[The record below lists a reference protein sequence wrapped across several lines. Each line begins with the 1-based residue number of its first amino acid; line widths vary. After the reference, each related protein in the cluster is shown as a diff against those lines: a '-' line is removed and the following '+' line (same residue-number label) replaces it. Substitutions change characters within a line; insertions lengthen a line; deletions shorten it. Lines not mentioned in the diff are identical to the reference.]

1 MLRELPPE
9 RLLRR
14 VDPAAL
20 GFETTADVQP
30 NERIIG
36 QERAVSAL
44 EFGLQIPQAGFNMY
58 ASGPPGI
65 GKMTTIET
73 SLSAIARTRPT
84 PDDWCYVHN
93 FEDPYRPRVCRLP
106 AGRGSEL
113 RQDMQALVEHARIEI
128 PRAFEEEGYL
138 AKRDE
143 IVKRFEKNREEVFE
157 VLNEEA
163 SRVGFSL
170 QPSPFGLLLVPVVD
184 GKLLGEEELRELPP
198 DKLADLEQKR
208 EGLQDSLKATLRKTR
223 ELARGVQKEISE
235 LNGRAVLYIVGGLI
249 DDLTE
254 KYESLPDVVAYLKA
268 AQDDIVHHIESFR
281 EEGGGESPA
290 GPGSLLAFPRVRDL
304 GLRKYQVNVVVD
316 NGSQQGAPIVI
327 ELNPTVANLF
337 GRVEREADFGALHTD
352 FTMIRG
358 GSLHRANGGFL
369 VVSIEDLLREPFAW
383 DAMKR
388 ALRTGSI
395 EVEELSER
403 LGFISV
409 KSVKPH
415 SIPLEVKIVLVGR
428 PIYYY
433 LLHAF
438 DEVFPELFKVK
449 ADFDTRMPRG
459 DSETM
464 EFVGFLRRFC
474 DREKIRP
481 LDREAVAGI
490 IEHASRL
497 AEDQERLSMHLGRL
511 ADLVREANFWAGH
524 EQSPVVKGTHVRKAI
539 QERTY
544 RANLVQERITEM
556 VTRGILLIDT
566 KGTATG
572 QVNGLSIMSLGDISF
587 GKPSRITASG
597 VAGREGLVDIQRQ
610 VKMGGPIHSKGVLIL
625 NGYLAQKYARDEP
638 LTLSAQLVF
647 EQTYEEV
654 EGDSASAAELFAL
667 LSALS
672 GLPIRQSIAVTGSV
686 NQKGDLQAIGG
697 ANEKIE
703 GFFDVCS
710 AVGLTGEQ
718 GVLIPASNAVHLML
732 REDVVDAVSQ
742 GRFHVW
748 VADSVDEGMELL
760 TGTPAGGRL
769 PDGTFEPGSVNHLVA
784 ATLARFAE
792 SMRRAAGANAELARP

>member
-20 GFETTADVQP
+20 GFETTAEVQP
-30 NERIIG
+30 SERIIG
-36 QERAVSAL
+36 QARAVSAL
-44 EFGLQIPQAGFNMY
+44 EFGLQIPQSGFNMY

-65 GKMTTIET
+65 GKMTAIET
-73 SLSAIARTRPT
+73 SLRAIARTRPT

-113 RQDMQALVEHARIEI
+113 RQDMQSLVEHARIEI
-128 PRAFEEEGYL
+128 PRAFEEESYV
-138 AKRDE
+138 AKRDG
-143 IVKRFEKNREEVFE
+143 IVKQFEKKRAE
-157 VLNEEA
+157 VLQSLSEEA

-170 QPSPFGLLLVPVVD
+170 QPSPFGLLLIPVVD
-184 GKLLGEEELRELPP
+184 GELLGEEKLRELPP
-198 DKLADLEQKR
+198 EKLADLEGKR
-208 EGLQDSLKATLRKTR
+208 EGLQDSLKATLRRTR
-223 ELARGVQKEISE
+223 ELARDVQTELSE

-249 DDLTE
+249 DDLIE

-281 EEGGGESPA
+281 EEGGESHA
-290 GPGSLLAFPRVRDL
+290 GHGGLFTFARPRDL

-316 NGSQQGAPIVI
+316 NGGQQGAPIVI
-327 ELNPTVANLF
+327 ELNPTLANLV

-383 DAMKR
+383 EGVKR

-395 EVEELSER
+395 EIEEIAER
-403 LGFISV
+403 LGFVSV

-415 SIPLEVKIVLVGR
+415 PIPLDVKIVLVGR
-428 PIYYY
+428 PLYYY
-433 LLHAF
+433 LLHAL
-438 DEVFPELFKVK
+438 DDVFPELFKVK

-459 DSETM
+459 ET
-464 EFVGFLRRFC
+464 ETKDFIGFLRGFC

-481 LDREAVAGI
+481 LDREAVARI
-490 IEHASRL
+490 LEQASRL
-497 AEDQERLSMHLGRL
+497 AEDQERLSMQLGRL
-511 ADLVREANFWAGH
+511 ADLIREANFWAGRDD
-524 EQSPVVKGTHVRKAI
+524 SPVVKGEHVRRAV

-544 RANLVQERITEM
+544 RANLIQERITEM
-556 VTRGILLIDT
+556 VARGILLIDT

-572 QVNGLSIMSLGDISF
+572 QVNALSIVSLGDISF

-597 VAGREGLVDIQRQ
+597 VAGQDGLVDIQRQ

-625 NGYLAQKYARDEP
+625 NGYVADKYAHGGP
-638 LTLSAQLVF
+638 ITLSAQLVF

-667 LSALS
+667 LSTLS
-672 GLPIRQSIAVTGSV
+672 GLPVRQSIAVTGSV
-686 NQKGDLQAIGG
+686 NQKGELQAIGG

-703 GFFDVCS
+703 GFFDICS
-710 AVGLTGEQ
+710 AMGLTGDQ

-742 GRFHVW
+742 GKFHVW
-748 VADSVDEGMELL
+748 IAESVDDGMELL
-760 TGTPAGGRL
+760 TGKPAGARL
-769 PDGTFEPGSVNHLVA
+769 ADGTFEPGSVNYLVA

-792 SMRRAAGANAELARP
+792 SMRRAAGAREEVAKP